1 MNGAGLEPT
10 ILPLSYFEARGVHQF
25 GTCRTIWLAVYT
37 QFHQPPEQENLA
49 VCFPITSQ
57 AAWSSLFVV
66 PTGFE
71 PVTLGL
77 RDRCSTS

>member
-37 QFHQPPEQENLA
+37 QFHQPPEQEILA
-49 VCFPITSQ
+49 VCFPITIPSVLGL
-57 AAWSSLFVV
+57 LFVV
-66 PTGFE
+66 PKRLELLTH
-71 PVTLGL
+71 
-77 RDRCSTS
+77 